1 MGEINVGGIVALVIF
16 YLLILGIG
24 LFAAWKR
31 KRNAKNATT
40 VIEETNEVILAGR
53 SIGGIIGCFTMTGI
67 LVFLFNVHTHAYYTE
82 HSRSSAMFYKTE
94 MCKIEIISDIPNKQQ
109 LRKL

>member
-67 LVFLFNVHTHAYYTE
+67 LVFYSMYIPMLIPQN
-82 HSRSSAMFYKTE
+82 
-94 MCKIEIISDIPNKQQ
+94 ISDTYFEQD
-109 LRKL
+109 R